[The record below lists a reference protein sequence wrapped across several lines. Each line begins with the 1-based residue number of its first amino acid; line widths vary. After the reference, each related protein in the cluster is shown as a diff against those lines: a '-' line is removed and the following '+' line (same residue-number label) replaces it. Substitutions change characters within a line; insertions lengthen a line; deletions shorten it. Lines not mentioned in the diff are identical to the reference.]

1 MSQEFDLY
9 CHYLEVRMKAFY
21 QRRMGF
27 ISKDPVLSKYPF
39 CNNYRFLD
47 YGSQCY
53 LRAIERSEDK
63 ILGGILYDLFKKQ
76 ETFEIIYNALN
87 GVITWDN
94 FSKNL
99 SSLINIL
106 IIEKDKGTIIYTN
119 AYIIP
124 SINKLSSNK
133 AEGWLLNIHN
143 NRESLKELSKVNTL
157 KEAFNVFNAIDGFGD
172 FLAMQFAIDLSWVD
186 EIKYDGYEDF
196 VIPGNGAVRG
206 LEKLG
211 IKKGEMSQFLAYLTR
226 NQTALFK
233 SICFFNNFKY
243 SPMDLQNT
251 FCEFDK
257 YTRSDDCP
265 TDLKFDNGGRSRM
278 KRKIT
283 KPRPRPKNIIIPN
296 KLRKYAIN

>member
-9 CHYLEVRMKAFY
+9 CHYLETRMKAFY

-27 ISKDPVLSKYPF
+27 TSKDPVLSKFPF

-53 LRAIERSEDK
+53 LMAIEKSEDK

-99 SSLINIL
+99 SNLINKL
-106 IIEKDKGTIIYTN
+106 KEEKDKGMVIYTN

-143 NRESLKELSKVNTL
+143 NRKSLKELSKVNSL
-157 KEAFNVFNAIDGFGD
+157 EDSFNIFNAIDGFGD
-172 FLAMQFAIDLSWVD
+172 FLAMQFAIDLSWID

-206 LEKLG
+206 YKKLG
-211 IKKGEMSQFLAYLTR
+211 LKDSEIIPFLLYLTE
-226 NQTALFK
+226 NQTALFRN
-233 SICFFNNFKY
+233 ICFYQGIKL
-243 SPMDLQNT
+243 SPMDLQNVG
-251 FCEFDK
+251 CEWDK

-265 TDLKFDNGGRSRM
+265 TDLKFDNGGRNRM

-283 KPRPRPKNIIIPN
+283 KPRPAPKRIIIPN
-296 KLRKYAIN
+296 KLRKIL